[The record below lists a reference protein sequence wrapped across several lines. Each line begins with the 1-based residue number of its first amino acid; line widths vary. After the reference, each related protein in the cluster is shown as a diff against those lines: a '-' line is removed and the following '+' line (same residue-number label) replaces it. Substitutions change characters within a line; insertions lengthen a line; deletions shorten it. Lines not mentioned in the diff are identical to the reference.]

1 MNEDPKNTLI
11 LSKDSIYSVEET
23 SELTKLSQS
32 TIRRYIVTGE
42 LKASRIGARI
52 IRIKGEDIQA
62 LLLPY
67 KGGEYGVW
75 SK

>member
-1 MNEDPKNTLI
+1 MKEDPNNKLI

-23 SELTKLSQS
+23 SELTKLSQN

-42 LKASRIGARI
+42 LKASRIGARM

>member
-1 MNEDPKNTLI
+1 MNEDPKNKLI

-23 SELTKLSQS
+23 SELTKLSQN

>member
-1 MNEDPKNTLI
+1 MKEDPNNKLI

-23 SELTKLSQS
+23 SELTKLSQN